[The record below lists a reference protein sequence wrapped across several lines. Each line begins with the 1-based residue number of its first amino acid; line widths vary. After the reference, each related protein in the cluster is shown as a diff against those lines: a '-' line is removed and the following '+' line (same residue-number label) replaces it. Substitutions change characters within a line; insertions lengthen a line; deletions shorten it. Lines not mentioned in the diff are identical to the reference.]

1 MEHRHAGAHRVDL
14 VVYPGFK
21 ALEAIG
27 PMSVFDYANVHL
39 RGHGRPDGYAV
50 RIVAAERGMVRSDTL
65 MSLEATYSLDDVER
79 GADPGCTV
87 VIVGSRHIERVL
99 GESAGLVQWL
109 GRVGPE
115 VQRLISL
122 CSGSFF
128 LAQAGLLDGRRAATH
143 WSVASALQQKF
154 PRVDV
159 DADAI
164 YVRDGA
170 LWTSAG
176 VTAGIDLA
184 LAVVEEDFGHA
195 LALEV
200 ARDLVMYLKR
210 PGGQSQ
216 FSVRL
221 ASQSTT
227 HRSVQSLQ
235 QWILQHLEEPLPMSR
250 LAGQVAMSERHM
262 SRLFVQECGLT
273 PVAFVESARLERAK
287 QLLEEHQSLPLK
299 TIAARSGLGSEQALR
314 HLFSKQLGITPNTY
328 RERFGRRGDKASL

>member
-39 RGHGRPDGYAV
+39 RERGQPDGYAV
-50 RIVAAERGMVRSDTL
+50 RIVSERRGPVRSDTL
-65 MSLEATYSLDDVER
+65 MSLDATQAI
-79 GADPGCTV
+79 ADIATDGLGCTV
-87 VIVGSRHIERVL
+87 VVVGSRHIERVL
-99 GESAGLVQWL
+99 EESAALVDWL
-109 GRVGPE
+109 QQVGPQ

-143 WSVASALQQKF
+143 WSVAGALQQKY

-195 LALEV
+195 LALDV

-221 ASQSTT
+221 ASQATT
-227 HRSVQSLQ
+227 HRSVRNIQ
-235 QWILQHLEEPLPMSR
+235 QWILQHLDRPLSMAE
-250 LAGQVAMSERHM
+250 LAEQASMSERHL
-262 SRLFVQECGLT
+262 SRLFLQECAQT
-273 PVAFVESARLERAK
+273 PTAFIESARLERAR
-287 QLLEEHQSLPLK
+287 QWLEEQSALPLK
-299 TIAARSGLGSEQALR
+299 TIAARVGLGSEQALR
-314 HLFSKQLGITPNTY
+314 HLFSRHLGITPQTY
-328 RERFGRRGDKASL
+328 RERFGSRAGSS

>member
-39 RGHGRPDGYAV
+39 RERGRPDGYDV

-65 MSLEATYSLDDVER
+65 MSLEATHSLDDVER
-79 GADPGCTV
+79 DRLGCTV

-99 GESAGLVQWL
+99 GESSGLVQWL
-109 GRVGPE
+109 ERVGPK

-128 LAQAGLLDGRRAATH
+128 LAKAGLLDGRRAATH
-143 WSVASALQQKF
+143 WSVAGALQQKF
-154 PRVDV
+154 PRIDV

-221 ASQSTT
+221 ASQSTK

-250 LAGQVAMSERHM
+250 LAEQAAMSERHM
-262 SRLFVQECGLT
+262 SRLFVQECAQT
-273 PVAFVESARLERAK
+273 PAAFIESARLERAK
-287 QLLEEHQSLPLK
+287 QLLEEHTSLPLK

-328 RERFGRRGDKASL
+328 RERFGSRSSKAQ